1 MMNLT
6 QVIVLNGIG
15 LCDPR
20 VFKRFTVMRNKIT
33 TPTDMMSLWMSYGT
47 MMLEAQSVVAFRMMG
62 MSGAWSVP
70 KGENSAMVAEKVPAF
85 VEAMTASSIAAM
97 SGKAPDKV
105 MQAAI
110 TPLTREARSNRKRL
124 AKRGPKR
131 IGKT

>member
-1 MMNLT
+1 
-6 QVIVLNGIG
+6 
-15 LCDPR
+15 
-20 VFKRFTVMRNKIT
+20 
-33 TPTDMMSLWMSYGT
+33 
-47 MMLEAQSVVAFRMMG
+47 
-62 MSGAWSVP
+62 
-70 KGENSAMVAEKVPAF
+70 MVAEKVPAF

-131 IGKT
+131 IGKS